1 MVRFITAATI
11 LSSLLIGSI
20 ADDLFFDFCAPGC
33 WCIPDEPDAVCPD
46 IGTRVN
52 VYSPEAA
59 LEALFYATL
68 TPVEDSLYTLVPPG
82 CQPYPSVAL
91 TFGLPTCTGVAPLG
105 SEGIEDDE
113 GGEKQCRIEYEGE
126 ICSTATYCLV
136 EEPLASE
143 ASRYLKGGKTKAT
156 KDTKDTKAPKTKA
169 PKKTKE
175 PKTKATKAPKVSLPT
190 VPPTVPPTVNSGGLT
205 HTGSC
210 GVCSSAQDL
219 AVYLSPELLWESTAC
234 IYSTVALVSDPANFP
249 TLLQTATDCHKALG
263 FSDSCAYLWGSK
275 AVAITLETVSAATS
289 LAPGA
294 PAYTGPPSCLEC
306 ATTCLQDPTINPDCV
321 LPFRGDTCTI
331 TACAACQDEAVE
343 PTFQQF
349 SGRTRRKSG
358 ITGTVFKRPCSSTVD
373 IAQPTAT
380 CPA

>member
-1 MVRFITAATI
+1 MVKFITAATI

-20 ADDLFFDFCAPGC
+20 AEDQFFDFCAPGC

-52 VYSPEAA
+52 VYSPEAD

-82 CQPYPSVAL
+82 CQPYPSVAS

-113 GGEKQCRIEYEGE
+113 GGEKQCKIEYQGE
-126 ICSTATYCLV
+126 ICSTATYSLV

-156 KDTKDTKAPKTKA
+156 KDTKAPKTKA

-175 PKTKATKAPKVSLPT
+175 PKTKATKVS
-190 VPPTVPPTVNSGGLT
+190 VPPVPPTVNSGGLT
-205 HTGSC
+205 HIGSC

-219 AVYLSPELLWESTAC
+219 AVYLSSELLPVSTFC
-234 IYSTVALVSDPANFP
+234 IYSIVALVSDPTNFP

-275 AVAITLETVSAATS
+275 VVAITLETLSAATS

-294 PAYTGPPSCLEC
+294 PAYTGPSSCLEC
-306 ATTCLQDPTINPDCV
+306 ATTCLQDANNPDCV
-321 LPFRGDTCTI
+321 LPFRGDTCTL
-331 TACAACQDEAVE
+331 TACAACQDEAIE

-358 ITGTVFKRPCSSTVD
+358 ITGTIFKRPCSSTVD